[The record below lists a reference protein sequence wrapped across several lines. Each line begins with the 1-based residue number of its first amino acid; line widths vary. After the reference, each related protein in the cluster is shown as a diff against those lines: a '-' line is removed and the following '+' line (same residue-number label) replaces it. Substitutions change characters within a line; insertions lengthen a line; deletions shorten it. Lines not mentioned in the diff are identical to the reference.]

1 MRKLFFVKL
10 DLYLPDNITIVG
22 SSKIILKKKW
32 EKN

>member
-1 MRKLFFVKL
+1 MRKLFFVKP